1 MPILRIVVLMCA
13 LTITCAAHA
22 AGAER
27 TFVSATGSD
36 DDRCGITSPCRTF
49 AVALTRTLSGGEIVV
64 LDSAGYGSVTIAQSV
79 SIIAPAGVYAGVT
92 ATANGVF
99 GIRVLPGIYNVK
111 LSGLTISG
119 LTGSSLGIWAQN
131 SGQLTVESCVLSGA
145 FQGVYIEPASG
156 LLRTSIKDTLVH
168 DTGIGVYL
176 HAATGSSVI
185 GVVDHV
191 RIDRAQAG
199 LYLRGDGTLE
209 VRDSVVDQTSRS
221 AAGVSVVAELSQTAV
236 MSVTNSVVSNG
247 GGIGVAAEDTGG
259 IVKLY
264 LSGNTVVGNA
274 GAGIVSVGR
283 GVANSS
289 TTVVASRNN
298 VFLNLYGIQVGFN
311 SVFES
316 FGDNAVRDNG
326 TDVSGTI
333 TTGDV
338 VYH

>member
-1 MPILRIVVLMCA
+1 
-13 LTITCAAHA
+13 
-22 AGAER
+22 
-27 TFVSATGSD
+27 VSATGSD

-64 LDSAGYGSVTIAQSV
+64 LDSAGYGSATIAQSV

-145 FQGVYIEPASG
+145 FQGVYIAPASG
-156 LLRTSIKDTLVH
+156 LLHASIKDTLVH
-168 DTGIGVYL
+168 ETGTGLYWY
-176 HAATGSSVI
+176 AATGSSVI
-185 GVVDHV
+185 GVADHV

-199 LYLRGDGTLE
+199 IYLRGNGTLE
-209 VRDSVVDQTSRS
+209 VRDSVVDQTDRLAS
-221 AAGVSVVAELSQTAV
+221 GVSVIAELSQTAV
-236 MSVTNSVVSNG
+236 MSLTNSVVSNG
-247 GGIGVAAEDTGG
+247 GGTGVLAEDTGG

-264 LSGNTVVGNA
+264 LTGNTIVGNA
-274 GAGIVSVGR
+274 RGGIVSLGR

-298 VFLNLYGIQVGFN
+298 VFRNLYGIQVGFN

-326 TDVSGTI
+326 TDVFGTI
-333 TTGDV
+333 TTSDV